1 MESSSSSGRLTSLI
15 AAILT
20 LKKHYFKPHP
30 LFQITLTSKI
40 NQKAESPPTG
50 PGSLF

>member
-20 LKKHYFKPHP
+20 LKRAAIRQTIALKLDGY
-30 LFQITLTSKI
+30 LEI
-40 NQKAESPPTG
+40 
-50 PGSLF
+50 